1 LLGNLP
7 PSITGQL
14 ENTYEWL
21 NLASVLTKIKKS
33 NNESL
38 RTSKRQLTIN
48 LGCENA
54 LYEKPVNSPTSK
66 TQQIFSEIIGF
77 RWTRTCYDH
86 QKLKT
91 HWNGPKFGTW
101 VQDGIKMTL
110 ALGFASTIPLA
121 SSHPLVNPNLTKSCM
136 CLK

>member
-7 PSITGQL
+7 PIPRSITGQL

-38 RTSKRQLTIN
+38 RTSKRQHTIN

-54 LYEKPVNSPTSK
+54 LYEKPVNSPTLK

-77 RWTRTCYDH
+77 RWTRTCYEH
-86 QKLKT
+86 QKFKT
-91 HWNGPKFGTW
+91 HWNGPKLDTW
-101 VQDGIKMTL
+101 VQDGIKNDISP
-110 ALGFASTIPLA
+110 GFCIYNPSSIFTSTGQP
-121 SSHPLVNPNLTKSCM
+121 
-136 CLK
+136 